1 MTLANYN
8 SMSLDELRQYVLH
21 HREDIK
27 AFQTYIDRSKSTGRM
42 ITIDPSDPEWE
53 ENLEQKISQTNSD
66 LKKSKLPAMTQAQFN
81 LEESEIEFLDRCQ
94 EYGFNNRDELISV
107 ALSKLRQEL
116 DTQSLEKSADL
127 YAEIYEQDRQL
138 QELTESALLDMPE

>member
-1 MTLANYN
+1 
-8 SMSLDELRQYVLH
+8 
-21 HREDIK
+21 
-27 AFQTYIDRSKSTGRM
+27 
-42 ITIDPSDPEWE
+42 
-53 ENLEQKISQTNSD
+53 
-66 LKKSKLPAMTQAQFN
+66 MTQAQFN